1 MVEVDCKCVHINQI
15 INIHKFF
22 IVQFYYQSHAFTELE
37 NWGCGEETEFSAPN
51 GVLTSHDWPNNYTNN
66 LDCEYTISV
75 GEDSG
80 SLVMISFTHFDVE
93 YESECDYDY
102 VEVKQLNFYYI
113 NNDRKYNV
121 ARI

>member
-1 MVEVDCKCVHINQI
+1 MASRYGLTMILTHLEP
-15 INIHKFF
+15 
-22 IVQFYYQSHAFTELE
+22 E

-80 SLVMISFTHFDVE
+80 SLVMISLTHFDVE

-102 VEVKQLNFYYI
+102 VEVKQSNFYYII

>member
-1 MVEVDCKCVHINQI
+1 MASRYGLTMILMHLEP
-15 INIHKFF
+15 
-22 IVQFYYQSHAFTELE
+22 E
-37 NWGCGEETEFSAPN
+37 NWDCGEETEFSAPD
-51 GVLTSHDWPNNYTNN
+51 GVLTSHNWPDNYTNN

-102 VEVKQLNFYYI
+102 VEVKQLNFQI
-113 NNDRKYNV
+113 VNGVKIFVRFAKYC
-121 ARI
+121 